1 MVYKEKNVK
10 GEGGECEV
18 CVREKVC
25 TCEVWESFPE
35 CLIPECLL

>member
-25 TCEVWESFPE
+25 TLV
-35 CLIPECLL
+35 LG